1 MDIEELVYYRLNEKY
16 SRETIHFVYWNF
28 FKIFEKVLHLK
39 EACIYISNF
48 GYFFLSSHEILKRLE
63 RYKRSKIQEEYIT
76 PIEELL
82 ERSKKY
88 TKNKKYFDSNSNL

>member
-1 MDIEELVYYRLNEKY
+1 MDIEELVYYRLNERY
-16 SRETIHFVYWNF
+16 SKETIHFVYWNF

-63 RYKRSKIQEEYIT
+63 RYKRSKLQEEYIT

-82 ERSKKY
+82 ERSMKY
-88 TKNKKYFDSNSNL
+88 PLNKRNDSNDNN